1 MKNYLSERFFF
12 GRFHL
17 VFHIVYFST
26 REIVYNNVF
35 LKFCKLWNGISFIFF
50 SIESPKI
57 IVVGAFVLVFLLN
70 MVFPRPCLNHSYYSL
85 MSSCKISQ
93 RFVEEKSF
101 LVSAFFIFDDFRG
114 VWNWYSRLSL
124 VLPVLFSLLLLNGLS
139 CLTSFNDRQE
149 SLWWQHF
156 WI

>member
-26 REIVYNNVF
+26 REIVYVF
-35 LKFCKLWNGISFIFF
+35 LKFCKLWNGISFIFS

-70 MVFPRPCLNHSYYSL
+70 MVFPRPCLNHSCYRL
-85 MSSCKISQ
+85 DHFRLDHDRSSCKISE

-139 CLTSFNDRQE
+139 CSTSF
-149 SLWWQHF
+149 
-156 WI
+156 